1 MLLSLLVFFFLL
13 DYLCGRLVFL
23 LCPLI
28 LLLLVLP
35 KASITSEAFYY
46 LLYFYY
52 YLYSEDLTDLTSVLE
67 GLALNPEA
75 LP

>member
-13 DYLCGRLVFL
+13 DCLCGRLVFL
-23 LCPLI
+23 LCPLV

-46 LLYFYY
+46 
-52 YLYSEDLTDLTSVLE
+52 YLYSEDLVDFTSALE
-67 GLALNPEA
+67 GLALNPIA
-75 LP
+75 LA